1 MFRTLINA
9 FKNKEVRTK
18 ILITIGILFLY
29 RVGCWLPVP
38 GISKD
43 AFVDYLGGGGNNLL
57 SLLSAVT
64 GSALANGAIFALGI
78 SPYINASI
86 IVQLLSAAIPAWE
99 KYSKQGEDGRKKL
112 NNITRYF
119 TLGLATLQAVGIT
132 ISWANAGGLAT
143 TMFEGTFFGTT
154 WVLGVFVALM
164 LIAGAMFTTWLGER
178 ITEIGVG
185 NGISLIIFIG
195 ILSTAGQAILA
206 TVTSFGTDEMAPW
219 SLLGFVLLALV
230 IFGLI
235 VFVDLAE
242 RRIPIQYAKQIKG
255 RKQYGGQNTNIPIK
269 INASGVM
276 PIIFATAII
285 TFPQMI
291 AQMVAPTSGFA
302 IWYDKYL
309 GAGQPIYSVIL
320 ALLIVAFSYFY
331 ASLQFNPEEVAR
343 NIQQFGGFIPGIR
356 PGKPTYDHLK
366 KISKR
371 LTLFGAIFLAFIALI
386 PGLLF
391 GFITSGNTTLV
402 NSMTA
407 TGMLIVVSVGL
418 EFDKQLQ
425 SLMMM
430 KQYKGFL
437 K

>member
-38 GISKD
+38 GINKD
-43 AFVDYLGGGGNNLL
+43 AFVDYLGGGENNLL

-164 LIAGAMFTTWLGER
+164 LIAGSMFTTWLGER

-356 PGKPTYDHLK
+356 PGKPTYDPLK

>member
-18 ILITIGILFLY
+18 ILITVALLFLY

-43 AFVDYLGGGGNNLL
+43 AFVDYLGGGENNLL

-86 IVQLLSAAIPAWE
+86 IVQLLTSAIPAWE
-99 KYSKQGEDGRKKL
+99 KYSKQGEEGRKKI

-143 TMFEGTFFGTT
+143 GMFEGSFFGTT

-164 LIAGAMFTTWLGER
+164 LIAGSMFTTWLGER

-242 RRIPIQYAKQIKG
+242 RRITVQYAKQIKG

-302 IWYDKYL
+302 AGYDRWM
-309 GAGQPIYSVIL
+309 GAGQPLYSLVL
-320 ALLIVAFSYFY
+320 AVLIVLFSYFY

-343 NIQQFGGFIPGIR
+343 NLQQFGGFLPGIR
-356 PGKPTYDHLK
+356 PGKPTYEQLK